1 MKFLEFAIVE
11 NIKELRDLPL
21 SELKTVLQISNFLQK
36 IIDFVLGRIDESRE
50 KNFDSVLLN
59 LQSDFLTKS
68 RGTRLSP
75 FTFVLEVFSAA
86 DFERVFAILK
96 CHGKSVIGTE

>member
-1 MKFLEFAIVE
+1 MKFLEFAVVE
-11 NIKELRDLPL
+11 NIKKLRDLPL

-36 IIDFVLGRIDESRE
+36 IIDSVLGRIEESRE
-50 KNFDSVLLN
+50 QSFDSVVLN
-59 LQSDFLTKS
+59 LQSDFLTRS

-86 DFERVFAILK
+86 DFERLFAILT
-96 CHGKSVIGTE
+96 CHGKSVIATE